1 MPFDGMEK
9 RSEPRRSYH
18 APINFILKEKEN
30 ENRMLKGVVSNIS
43 MSGLGMYSFSPLNVG
58 QVIIVK
64 SLLPGRHI
72 EYGVRWCRELVADFY
87 EVGLKMV
94 DGGLPRDAAVS

>member
-1 MPFDGMEK
+1 MPFDGIEK

-30 ENRMLKGVVSNIS
+30 RMLKGVVSNIS
-43 MSGLGMYSFSPLNVG
+43 VSGLGMYSFSPLNVG

-94 DGGLPRDAAVS
+94 NDGQPRDTAVS